1 MNLPNQLQQ
10 TESSELG
17 PISLKK
23 ESKKEV
29 KMKAEPYFKDETM
42 NGNSAHNIFNDFRE
56 GKNTLLTC
64 FEDYPEIH
72 QKYLKLFMILTKI
85 DTL

>member
-29 KMKAEPYFKDETM
+29 KMKAESYFKDETM
-42 NGNSAHNIFNDFRE
+42 KCNSAHNIFNDFRE
-56 GKNTLLTC
+56 GKNTLL
-64 FEDYPEIH
+64 Y
-72 QKYLKLFMILTKI
+72 
-85 DTL
+85 